1 MRILRVLGVIGKLVC
16 WFSFALAAPLLLSL
30 WDSRASGAGNY
41 AEAIPFAAA
50 FAITWLGGWFMTRGF
65 KKGLQFQRSEALG
78 VVAGSWLIIAH
89 FAAIPY
95 LWEGMSFADA
105 IFESMSGFT
114 STGATILL
122 DFDAHNRAFFLWRS
136 ITQWIGGLGIIALF
150 VVILPQLGIA
160 GRQLFFA
167 ESSTA
172 PNEIISARV
181 KESAR
186 KLWILYLSLT
196 IAVVVMLMSVSGW
209 SIYDSVCHA
218 LTTVCAGGFSPDPL
232 SIGGYQSPS
241 AEWILTFF
249 MLLAGVSFPLIWISI
264 YRRPLEWLRDGE
276 FRFYFLA
283 WGSTALMLAFILS
296 GDYLSLENFR
306 HGLFQCASLISS
318 TGYASTDY
326 NLWGSAPKAL
336 LLLIML
342 VGGCAGSAAGG
353 AKAIRHLLALKFL
366 GREIKRVLHPRAILP
381 VKHKGKEIPDP
392 ILRAMISLILLYLLG
407 YLLIGCILTIMGI
420 PTETAFSAALGCLGN
435 IGPGFGE
442 VGPMGSYGNFPDA
455 AKLLL
460 TFAMW
465 IGRMELVAVLALFHI
480 DVIRRVRWTDERKG
494 SSNGSAA

>member
-1 MRILRVLGVIGKLVC
+1 MRISRVLGVIGKLVC
-16 WFSFALAAPLLLSL
+16 LFSFGFSAPLLLSL
-30 WDSRASGAGNY
+30 WDGWKSGIGNY
-41 AEAIPFAAA
+41 AEAIPFGAA
-50 FAITWLGGWFMTRGF
+50 FAITWVCGWAMTLGF

-78 VVAGSWLIIAH
+78 VVAGSWFIIAH

-95 LWEGMSFADA
+95 LWEGMSFANA

-114 STGATILL
+114 STGATILI

-167 ESSTA
+167 ESSES

-196 IAVVVMLMSVSGW
+196 IGVVVMLMAVSGW
-209 SIYDSVCHA
+209 SVYDSVCHA
-218 LTTVCAGGFSPDPL
+218 LTTVSAGGFSPNPL
-232 SIGGYQSPS
+232 SIAGYESPS

-249 MLLAGVSFPLIWISI
+249 MLLAGVSFPLIWVSI
-264 YRRPLEWLRDGE
+264 YRRPLDCLRDGE

-283 WGSTALMLAFILS
+283 WGSTALIMAFILS
-296 GDYLSLENFR
+296 GNELTLENLR

-318 TGYASTDY
+318 TGYASHDY
-326 NLWGSAPKAL
+326 NLWGSGPKAL

-353 AKAIRHLLALKFL
+353 AKAIRNLLVLKFL

-392 ILRAMISLILLYLLG
+392 ILRAMISLVLLYLLG
-407 YLLIGCILTIMGI
+407 YFLIGCILTMMGV

-442 VGPMGSYGNFPDA
+442 VGPMGSYGNLPDA

-465 IGRMELVAVLALFHI
+465 IGRMELVAVLALFHM
-480 DVIRRVRWTDERKG
+480 DVLRRLRWSDEREKA
-494 SSNGSAA
+494 SNDNVA